1 MEFVAGLS
9 HIMDNKENF
18 GELSSNSLKI
28 GDIVEWSRW
37 NSDTDK
43 YEAHYGILLSVKNE
57 IRSQRV
63 VSVSKVKP
71 LNEEGTEL
79 EFFTL
84 SLRLVSR
91 ANEIKEN

>member
-1 MEFVAGLS
+1 MEFVVGLF
-9 HIMDNKENF
+9 HIMDNKEYF

-37 NSDTDK
+37 NMEADK
-43 YEAHYGILLSVKNE
+43 YEAHYGILLSIKNE
-57 IRSQRV
+57 IKSHRV
-63 VSVSKVKP
+63 ISVSKVKP
-71 LNEEGTEL
+71 LNEEGIEL

-84 SLRLVSR
+84 SLKLVSR